1 MTNTARTGDTLFVN
15 GTVLTMD
22 AAQPEAKAVLMR
34 GERIVTAGDA
44 DALRDLAAPGARI
57 IDLAGQTLVPG
68 FNEAHNHM
76 IDFGLSLAQV
86 DCRAPGCGTIAEMQR
101 RVAAGVAETRT
112 GAWVRGRGY
121 DDQALAERRHPTR
134 ADLDAVAPEH
144 PVVIVNASG
153 HLCVANSRALMLAG
167 ITGETQTPEGGGIVH
182 DANGEPTG
190 LLLETAQGLVTRLL
204 PPPTSDE
211 LVAALGRCAQA
222 YLAAGITSSADAR
235 VGTAEAMG
243 AFQRATE
250 TGVNPLRTTLMM
262 HHPLL
267 PHLAAVG
274 ARTGFGSDRLRWG
287 PLKIFIDGS
296 LIGRTAAVT
305 QPFLHD
311 PQPDNLGL
319 LMMGEAV
326 FREIVMDAHRAGWQ
340 VAVHAIG
347 DRAIA
352 LVLDAYEAALDAY
365 PRADH
370 RHRIEHCGILRPDLI
385 ARIAQRSVVVVPQ
398 PVFITEY
405 GDSFIRHLGPER
417 AALTYPLRSLLDA
430 NIPVVFSSDCPVSAF
445 EPLKS
450 IQVSVTERT
459 GSGAPYAPSE
469 AITVMEALRA
479 YTVMGAYATF
489 EETDKGTIAPGMLAD
504 FAVLAHDPRTVPTDE
519 IAAIPVTQTW
529 IGGEQAYTLS

>member
-1 MTNTARTGDTLFVN
+1 MVAVPMGDTLFVN

-22 AAQPEAKAVLMR
+22 AAQPEAGAVLVR
-34 GERIVTAGDA
+34 GKRIVAAGDA
-44 DALRDLAAPGARI
+44 AAMRTLAAPGARVV
-57 IDLAGQTLVPG
+57 DLAGQTLVPG
-68 FNEAHNHM
+68 LNEAHNHM

-101 RVAAGVAETRT
+101 RIAARVAATPA

-134 ADLDAVAPEH
+134 ADLDAVAPDH

-153 HLCVANSRALMLAG
+153 HLAVANSRAFALAE
-167 ITGETQTPEGGGIVH
+167 ITAATMPPEGGGIVH

-190 LLLETAQGLVTRLL
+190 LLLETAQGLVTGLL
-204 PPPTSDE
+204 PPPSEDD

-235 VGTAEAMG
+235 VGTAEAMR

-250 TGVNPLRTTLMM
+250 TGANPLRTSLMI

-274 ARTGFGSDRLRWG
+274 AHTGFGSDRLRWG

-296 LIGRTAAVT
+296 LIGRTAAVS

-319 LMMGEAV
+319 LMMGEAA
-326 FREIVMDAHRAGWQ
+326 FGEIVMAAHRAGWQ

-347 DRAIA
+347 DRAIE
-352 LVLDAYEAALDAY
+352 LVLDAYEAALAAV
-365 PRADH
+365 PRANH

-385 ARIAQRSVVVVPQ
+385 ARIARLGVVIVTQ

-417 AALTYPLRSLLDA
+417 AALTYPFRSLLNA
-430 NIPVVFSSDCPVSAF
+430 GIPMVFSSDCPVSAF
-445 EPLKS
+445 APLTS

-459 GSGAPYAPSE
+459 GSGASYAPGE
-469 AITVMEALRA
+469 AITVAEALHA

-489 EETDKGTIAPGMLAD
+489 EEADKGAITPGMLAD
-504 FAVLAHDPRTVPTDE
+504 FAVLARDPRVVPPDE
-519 IAAIPVTQTW
+519 IAAIPVMQTW
-529 IGGEQAYTLS
+529 IGGELVYGR

>member
-190 LLLETAQGLVTRLL
+190 LLLETAQGLVTRL
-204 PPPTSDE
+204 
-211 LVAALGRCAQA
+211 
-222 YLAAGITSSADAR
+222 
-235 VGTAEAMG
+235 
-243 AFQRATE
+243 
-250 TGVNPLRTTLMM
+250 
-262 HHPLL
+262 
-267 PHLAAVG
+267 
-274 ARTGFGSDRLRWG
+274 
-287 PLKIFIDGS
+287 
-296 LIGRTAAVT
+296 
-305 QPFLHD
+305 
-311 PQPDNLGL
+311 
-319 LMMGEAV
+319 
-326 FREIVMDAHRAGWQ
+326 
-340 VAVHAIG
+340 
-347 DRAIA
+347 
-352 LVLDAYEAALDAY
+352 
-365 PRADH
+365 
-370 RHRIEHCGILRPDLI
+370 
-385 ARIAQRSVVVVPQ
+385 
-398 PVFITEY
+398 
-405 GDSFIRHLGPER
+405 
-417 AALTYPLRSLLDA
+417 
-430 NIPVVFSSDCPVSAF
+430 
-445 EPLKS
+445 
-450 IQVSVTERT
+450 
-459 GSGAPYAPSE
+459 
-469 AITVMEALRA
+469 
-479 YTVMGAYATF
+479 
-489 EETDKGTIAPGMLAD
+489 
-504 FAVLAHDPRTVPTDE
+504 
-519 IAAIPVTQTW
+519 
-529 IGGEQAYTLS
+529 

>member
-1 MTNTARTGDTLFVN
+1 
-15 GTVLTMD
+15 
-22 AAQPEAKAVLMR
+22 
-34 GERIVTAGDA
+34 
-44 DALRDLAAPGARI
+44 
-57 IDLAGQTLVPG
+57 
-68 FNEAHNHM
+68 
-76 IDFGLSLAQV
+76 
-86 DCRAPGCGTIAEMQR
+86 
-101 RVAAGVAETRT
+101 
-112 GAWVRGRGY
+112 
-121 DDQALAERRHPTR
+121 
-134 ADLDAVAPEH
+134 
-144 PVVIVNASG
+144 
-153 HLCVANSRALMLAG
+153 
-167 ITGETQTPEGGGIVH
+167 
-182 DANGEPTG
+182 
-190 LLLETAQGLVTRLL
+190 
-204 PPPTSDE
+204 
-211 LVAALGRCAQA
+211 
-222 YLAAGITSSADAR
+222 
-235 VGTAEAMG
+235 MG

-430 NIPVVFSSDCPVSAF
+430 NIPIGLPGV
-445 EPLKS
+445 
-450 IQVSVTERT
+450 R
-459 GSGAPYAPSE
+459 
-469 AITVMEALRA
+469 LRA
-479 YTVMGAYATF
+479 I
-489 EETDKGTIAPGMLAD
+489 EKHPGQRHRAHGKRC
-504 FAVLAHDPRTVPTDE
+504 AVR
-519 IAAIPVTQTW
+519 AIRGNHGDGSVAR
-529 IGGEQAYTLS
+529 IHRDGRIRHV